1 LDTVASRPT
10 FVALF
15 HGAHSAFSFR
25 ADPKSGTAD
34 QIGRRQG
41 LVGKSPGWPS
51 MPLGKRLHDERE
63 VVVQSFLPPSNQ
75 PDAHGITPRHEPVA
89 VVLDLVN
96 PIGAGRAGGR
106 RGNARQGGMN
116 AEGIA

>member
-1 LDTVASRPT
+1 MEGSHPLRIA
-10 FVALF
+10 
-15 HGAHSAFSFR
+15 AHDLPINQAG
-25 ADPKSGTAD
+25 PH
-34 QIGRRQG
+34 
-41 LVGKSPGWPS
+41 LEVVH
-51 MPLGKRLHDERE
+51 RLHDERE

-96 PIGAGRAGGR
+96 PIGAGRAGGQ